1 MKMYQVLEF
10 QKLYT
15 ELKDRSMPFKTVRK
29 FSKLFS
35 RLEEEVTFYQEN
47 FKKLVDEYSEKDEE
61 GNPVL
66 LDNGQGVKIKED
78 LITECNMKVD
88 ELNNLDV
95 EITDIKFNEEEF
107 ENLNLTIGEASF
119 LIPFIEE

>member
-1 MKMYQVLEF
+1 MKMYQILEF
-10 QKLYT
+10 QKLYM
-15 ELKDRSMPFKTVRK
+15 ELKDRSMPFKTARK
-29 FSKLFS
+29 FSKLFNK
-35 RLEEEVTFYQEN
+35 LEEEIVFYQEN
-47 FKKLVDEYSEKDEE
+47 FKKLVDKYSEKDEE

-66 LDNGQGVKIKED
+66 LDDGQGIKIKED

-95 EITDIKFNEEEF
+95 EITDIKFNEEEL
-107 ENLNLTIGEASF
+107 ENLNLTIGEVSF

>member
-1 MKMYQVLEF
+1 
-10 QKLYT
+10 
-15 ELKDRSMPFKTVRK
+15 MPFKTVRK

-35 RLEEEVTFYQEN
+35 RLEEEVAFYQEN

-66 LDNGQGVKIKED
+66 LDNGQGVKIKEG